1 MNASARL
8 PANSATCS
16 VRRVVNTSLNP
27 SESYH
32 CSSVISQTTGLAKKK
47 IRRATANSATPIQK
61 RRGGRGIRSS
71 RPSSGPPRSNGS
83 NGRYRR
89 VICLRSLDRSQS
101 EVVGAEIGV
110 AGGRRIVEVPAD
122 GCPQRLDRIRRRPA
136 KKGSGSLRARR
147 DVLGHGSSRLEVI
160 GQELVGDLHQL
171 RARSGGLEDHPRP
184 HRHRE
189 GAVLTQVEGAALS
202 RG

>member
-32 CSSVISQTTGLAKKK
+32 CSSVNSQTTGLAKKK
-47 IRRATANSATPIQK
+47 ISRARPNSAAPIQK

-101 EVVGAEIGV
+101 EVVGAEIRAAAGRRV
-110 AGGRRIVEVPAD
+110 GQVPAHGCLQRFGGGGRRPAQ
-122 GCPQRLDRIRRRPA
+122 QRP
-136 KKGSGSLRARR
+136 GSLRARGA
-147 DVLGHGSSRLEVI
+147 VLGHGSRRLEVLR
-160 GQELVGDLHQL
+160 QPLVGPPPPPPL
-171 RARSGGLEDHPRP
+171 RFRS
-184 HRHRE
+184 
-189 GAVLTQVEGAALS
+189 
-202 RG
+202 